1 VTDLDHNESHT
12 VELEI
17 GIRLRHFRRLR
28 GLSLQDLSA
37 KIDVSTA
44 TLSNLERGRM
54 TLDVDRLLALSSA
67 LAVDYSELVPRGGGA
82 HFEIIRRSTFKT
94 PAPPARALDRDGQP
108 LPYYN
113 LVRPLGQGVT
123 GKQIE
128 PFSIRAMPIADDQ
141 LTFINHG
148 HEEFFFVL
156 NGAIECRLQTPDGL
170 ITQTLREGDCMYFWS
185 SLPHCIRSAR
195 SEPSDAIHV
204 LCVAQSDR
212 LSEQQHATAT
222 IFSREWP
229 LTLKQRVGGRI
240 KSLRIASRMPVAEFA
255 DAAGVSARW
264 LAEAERGHKPIPI
277 DFLLALGRRWQK
289 PLDFFLVGAF
299 APPPYFFVQRAADLA
314 QVPPR
319 TRRWSDSRSAARGEV
334 FRPLARGFP
343 NRSMH
348 PYYVKLEKGSGDARP
363 IREHLGQEF
372 IYVLSA
378 EVEVRT
384 IVDGKPYVETL
395 AAGDACFIDSTVPH
409 RFAGTH
415 VNPFEPR
422 SAEVINVFWSPL
434 GEGYLFD
441 PEEPPTEPG
450 SADIIKNVGRVV
462 HTHSE
467 R

>member
-1 VTDLDHNESHT
+1 MANLDSNEFRT

-17 GIRLRHFRRLR
+17 GTRLRQYRRLR
-28 GLSLQDLSA
+28 GLSLQDLSS

-54 TLDVDRLLALSSA
+54 ALDVERLLALSSA
-67 LAVDYSELVPRGGGA
+67 LSVDYSELVPRGGSA
-82 HFEIIRRSTFKT
+82 HFEIIRRSALKT
-94 PAPPARALDRDGQP
+94 PALPAKALDRDGQP
-108 LPYYN
+108 LPYHN
-113 LVRPLGQGVT
+113 LVRPLAQGVS

-128 PFSIRAMPIADDQ
+128 PFLIRAMPVADDQ
-141 LTFINHG
+141 LSFINHG

-170 ITQTLREGDCMYFWS
+170 ITETLREGDCMYFWS

-212 LSEQQHATAT
+212 LTEQQHATAT
-222 IFSREWP
+222 ILSREWP
-229 LTLKQRVGGRI
+229 LTLRQRVGGRI
-240 KSLRIASRMPVAEFA
+240 KSLRIVSRMALAEFA

-264 LAEAERGHKPIPI
+264 LAEVERGQKPIPI
-277 DFLLALGRRWQK
+277 DFLLALGRRFQK

-299 APPPYFFVQRAADLA
+299 APPPYFFVQRASDLA
-314 QVPPR
+314 HVPPR
-319 TRRWSDSRSAARGEV
+319 TRRWSDARSVAGGEV
-334 FRPLARGFP
+334 FRPLARGFQ

-348 PYYVKLEKGSGDARP
+348 PYYVTLEESGGDVRP

-372 IYVLSA
+372 SYVLNA

-384 IVDGKPYVETL
+384 IVDGQPYVETL
-395 AAGDACFIDSTVPH
+395 VAGDACFIDSTVPH
-409 RFAGTH
+409 RFVGTH

-434 GEGYLFD
+434 GEAYLFD
-441 PEEPPTEPG
+441 PEEPATEP
-450 SADIIKNVGRVV
+450 
-462 HTHSE
+462 
-467 R
+467 